1 MRQRIIDLRNDET
14 TAGYIADALQL
25 QVQYGYD
32 HASEYLNA
40 RGVNPQLAQRLLAI
54 RYDRRGLQ
62 ASSNASVYAR
72 SEAHAA
78 A

>member
-1 MRQRIIDLRNDET
+1 MRQRIIDLRIDDT

-25 QVQYGYD
+25 QVQFGYD
-32 HASEYLNA
+32 HASDYLQKQ
-40 RGVNPQLAQRLLAI
+40 GVNPQLAQRLLAI

-62 ASSNASVYAR
+62 VSRNAVAYQ
-72 SEAHAA
+72 ETAA